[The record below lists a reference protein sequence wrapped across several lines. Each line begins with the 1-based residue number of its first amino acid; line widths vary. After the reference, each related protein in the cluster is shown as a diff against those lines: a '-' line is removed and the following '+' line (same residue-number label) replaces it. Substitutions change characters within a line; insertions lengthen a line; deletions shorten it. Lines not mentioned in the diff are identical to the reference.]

1 MKKWAAAL
9 AIALLGADIIGRIL
23 LVITGLY
30 PTETM
35 KNLLSMVTGT
45 TIVAV
50 LTMYIV
56 LSRKSFG
63 SINRAVPQSLQIE
76 LIGAQVSW

>member
-63 SINRAVPQSLQIE
+63 SINRAVQQTLQIE
-76 LIGAQVSW
+76 TIVAQVSW